1 VYVTIIPLFIAA
13 SLSVHVTDPQGAAVP
28 SADVTIIA
36 RDNNARFTG
45 ATSAQGLLS
54 LNSIAPGD
62 YLVIAVAQGFAA
74 SEPQSIHISAD
85 KPAETGIRLAIAAVH
100 NAVVVTADGTPQ
112 TVDETSKAV
121 TSIDAAELHARD
133 VFTMADAVG
142 VTPGVRVEQQSG
154 FGGLAS
160 ISLRGLPAQDTA
172 VLIDGMRFRDPTST
186 QGDASALIQD
196 LIVTDAGGVEILRG
210 VGSSLYGTNAVGG
223 VVNVLTDPGS
233 GQNHGSIQMEGGGEG
248 MFRGRA
254 EFGGSALGNR
264 LEYSAGIARLNVI
277 SGIDGDSPAR
287 TTSGQGRVSWR
298 VNPTTQ
304 IFARLYAADS
314 FAKQKDSPVTVAG
327 LSATGIVDAVP
338 FVTFIPSADNPDY
351 SRAARFIAGALGIT
365 GHLTERL
372 GYSVTYQGLATQREF
387 SDGPAGTGYQPQG
400 SVHSYYYGQTHT
412 ANAQVNYQWG
422 HQLLDAGYEF
432 EREQFSTPYV
442 DELTPAN
449 NANVNASE
457 QSNAFFAQDQVRLF
471 SDRLNIAGSFRA
483 QFFAVNQPVFTPVTA
498 SPYASQNSSAPPAAY
513 TGDGSVAYFLRRS
526 GTRVRA
532 HIGRGYRAPSL
543 YERFG
548 SYYDSFYGYSFYG
561 DPRLQPERS
570 VSVDGGFDQ
579 TALQNRLR
587 VGATYFYTQL
597 QRVIAFDSSGLIDG
611 ATDPYG
617 RYFGY
622 LNTPGGLSRGVEVS
636 ASAAPTHTLDLR
648 GSYTYTDARNRQP
661 LDGVWQTF
669 LVPRSMFTLL
679 ATQRIGPR
687 LTLTFDLVASDSYL
701 YPVYDPATFASIP
714 FRFAGQKR
722 AGLAANYRIPLSDT
736 RAVRLFGKVDNLFN
750 QNYYEGGFRTPGILG
765 LGGLQFEF

>member
-1 VYVTIIPLFIAA
+1 MYVTIIPLFIAA
-13 SLSVHVTDPQGAAVP
+13 SLGVHVTDPQGAAVP

-36 RDNNARFTG
+36 RDNNVRFTG

-74 SEPQSIHISAD
+74 SEPQSIHVSAD
-85 KPAETGIRLAIAAVH
+85 KPAETDIRLAIAAVH

-160 ISLRGLPAQDTA
+160 ISLRGLSATDTA

-186 QGDASALIQD
+186 QGDASALFQD
-196 LIVTDAGGVEILRG
+196 LIITDAGGIEILRG
-210 VGSSLYGTNAVGG
+210 AGSSLYGTNAVGG
-223 VVNVLTDPGS
+223 VVNILTDQGGRP
-233 GQNHGSIQMEGGGEG
+233 NHGSVQMEGGGGE

-254 EFGGSALGNR
+254 ESGGSALGNR
-264 LEYSAGIARLNVI
+264 FDYSAGVAHLNVI
-277 SGIDGDSPAR
+277 RGIDGDSPAR
-287 TTSGQGRVSWR
+287 TSSGQGRASWR
-298 VNPTTQ
+298 LNSTTQ

-314 FAKQKDSPVTVAG
+314 FAKQKDSPAVVSG
-327 LSATGIVDAVP
+327 LSATGIIDAVP
-338 FVTFIPSADNPDY
+338 YTTFIPAADNPDY
-351 SRAARFIAGALGIT
+351 SRAAHFVSGAIGIN
-365 GHLTERL
+365 GHPTEKL
-372 GYSVTYQGLATQREF
+372 GYNVAYQGLATEREF
-387 SDGPAGTGYQPQG
+387 SDGPAGTGYQPTG
-400 SVHSYYYGQTHT
+400 NVHSFYDGQTHT

-422 HQLLDAGYEF
+422 HHLLDAGYEF
-432 EREQFSTPYV
+432 EREQFSTPYHDESTPPNRSSV
-442 DELTPAN
+442 DA
-449 NANVNASE
+449 AQ

-471 SDRLNIAGSFRA
+471 ADRLNIAGSFRA
-483 QFFAVNQPVFTPVTA
+483 QFFDVHQPVFTPVTA
-498 SPYASQNSSAPPAAY
+498 SPYQMAHVSAPPAAY

-570 VSVDGGFDQ
+570 ISIDGGFDQ

-636 ASAAPTHTLDLR
+636 ASAAPTHPLDLR

-661 LDGVWQTF
+661 LDGVWQTY
-669 LVPRSMFTLL
+669 LVPHNMFTLV
-679 ATQRIGPR
+679 ATERIGPR
-687 LTLTFDLVASDSYL
+687 LTLTFDLIASDNYL
-701 YPVYDPATFASIP
+701 YPVYDPAAFANVP

-722 AGLAANYRIPLSDT
+722 AGLAANYRISLTDT
-736 RAVRLFGKVDNLFN
+736 RAVRLFGKVENLFN